1 MDAAPRT
8 KLVLV
13 RHGQTDSNA
22 AGRFQGQLD
31 IPLNRIGRSQADAVA
46 DRLVRLRAARVVT
59 SDLLRAM
66 STAEVIAAASGLPIT
81 VDPRLREI
89 DVGSWEGRTSAE
101 VAAENPWFED
111 ALHAGRDFRR
121 SETGETAEE
130 AGERVAGVLR
140 ELAAAHPRETT
151 IVVGHG
157 LALRVG
163 LALFLGLGM
172 EASFVLSGLWNCS
185 WTILEHNQ
193 RWRLLSY
200 NNVVVGHG
208 GQPPS
213 ASSR

>member
-1 MDAAPRT
+1 MDASPRT

-22 AGRFQGQLD
+22 AGRFQGQQD
-31 IPLNRIGRSQADAVA
+31 VPLNRIGRSQADAVA
-46 DRLVRLRAARVVT
+46 ERLVRMKASRVVT
-59 SDLLRAM
+59 SDLLRA
-66 STAEVIAAASGLPIT
+66 SATAETIAAASGLPVA
-81 VDPRLREI
+81 VDARLREI
-89 DVGSWEGRTSAE
+89 DVGSWQGRTSAE

-130 AGERVAGVLR
+130 AGERVASVLGG
-140 ELAAAHPRETT
+140 LADAHAGETT

-163 LALFLGLGM
+163 LSLFLGLGM
-172 EASFVLSGLWNCS
+172 EASFALSGLWNCS

-208 GQPPS
+208 GQPAS

>member
-1 MDAAPRT
+1 MQDAPRT

-22 AGRFQGQLD
+22 AGRFQGQQD
-31 IPLNRIGRSQADAVA
+31 VPLNRIGRSQAATLA
-46 DRLVRLRAARVVT
+46 ERLVRLKAARVVT
-59 SDLLRAM
+59 SDLLRA
-66 STAEVIAAASGLPIT
+66 SATAEAIATASGIGVE
-81 VDPRLREI
+81 VDAGLREI
-89 DVGSWEGRTSAE
+89 HVGSWEGRTAVE

-111 ALHAGRDFRR
+111 ALHTGRDFRR

-130 AGERVAGVLR
+130 AGERVAGVLAR
-140 ELAAAHPRETT
+140 VASAHPGETT
-151 IVVGHG
+151 VVVGHG

-163 LALFLGLGM
+163 LSLFLGLGLD
-172 EASFVLSGLWNCS
+172 ASFCLSGLWNCS

-200 NNVVVGHG
+200 NNVVVNHG

>member
-1 MDAAPRT
+1 MTAVQRT

-22 AGRFQGQLD
+22 SGRFQGQQD
-31 IPLNRIGRSQADAVA
+31 VPLNRIGRAQAATLA
-46 DRLVRLRAARVVT
+46 ERLARVKAARVVT
-59 SDLLRAM
+59 SDLLRATA
-66 STAEVIAAASGLPIT
+66 TAEAIAGASGLT
-81 VDPRLREI
+81 TSTDPRLREI
-89 DVGSWEGRTSAE
+89 HVGSWEGRTSAE

-111 ALHAGRDFRR
+111 ALHTGHDFRR
-121 SETGETAEE
+121 SETGETAAE
-130 AGERVAGVLR
+130 AGERVAGVLH
-140 ELAAAHPRETT
+140 ELAAAHPGETT

-163 LALFLGLGM
+163 LSLFLGFGLD
-172 EASFVLSGLWNCS
+172 ASFGLSGLWNCS

-200 NNVVVGHG
+200 NNVVIDHG

>member
-22 AGRFQGQLD
+22 AGRFQGQQD
-31 IPLNRIGRSQADAVA
+31 VPLNRVGRSQADAVA
-46 DRLVRLRAARVVT
+46 ERLVRLKAARVVT
-59 SDLLRAM
+59 SDLLRA
-66 STAEVIAAASGLPIT
+66 SATAEAIAGASGLPVV

-89 DVGSWEGRTSAE
+89 DVGAWQGRTSAE
-101 VAAENPWFED
+101 VAAENPWFEE
-111 ALHAGRDFRR
+111 ALAAGRDFRR
-121 SETGETAEE
+121 SETGETAQES
-130 AGERVAGVLR
+130 GERVAAVLAD
-140 ELAAAHPRETT
+140 LAGAHPGETT

-163 LALFLGLGM
+163 LALFTGLGLEG
-172 EASFVLSGLWNCS
+172 SFGLSGLWNCS
-185 WTILEHNQ
+185 WTILDHNQ

-208 GQPPS
+208 GPTAS

>member
-1 MDAAPRT
+1 MDATPRT

-22 AGRFQGQLD
+22 SGRFQGQQD
-31 IPLNRIGRSQADAVA
+31 VPLNRIGRSQADAVA
-46 DRLVRLRAARVVT
+46 ERLVRLKAARVVT
-59 SDLLRAM
+59 SDLLRA
-66 STAEVIAAASGLPIT
+66 SATAEAIATASGIGVE
-81 VDPRLREI
+81 VDAGLREI
-89 DVGSWEGRTSAE
+89 HVGSWEGRTSIE

-111 ALHAGRDFRR
+111 ALHTGRDFRR

-130 AGERVAGVLR
+130 AGERVAGVLAR
-140 ELAAAHPRETT
+140 VASAHPGETT
-151 IVVGHG
+151 VVVGHG

-163 LALFLGLGM
+163 LSLFLGLGLD
-172 EASFVLSGLWNCS
+172 ASFALSGLWNCS

-200 NNVVVGHG
+200 NNVVVNHG

>member
-1 MDAAPRT
+1 MDTAPRT

-22 AGRFQGQLD
+22 AGRFQGQQD
-31 IPLNRIGRSQADAVA
+31 VPLNRIGRSQAATLA
-46 DRLVRLRAARVVT
+46 ERLVRMKAARVVS
-59 SDLLRAM
+59 SDLLRATA
-66 STAEVIAAASGLPIT
+66 TAEAIAEASGLEVGI
-81 VDPRLREI
+81 DQRLREI
-89 DVGSWEGRTSAE
+89 HVGSWEGRTSVE

-121 SETGETAEE
+121 SDTGETAEE
-130 AGERVAGVLR
+130 AGQRVATVLH
-140 ELAAAHPRETT
+140 ELAAAHPLETT

-163 LALFLGLGM
+163 LSLFLGLGV
-172 EASFVLSGLWNCS
+172 EGSFALSGLWNCS
-185 WTILEHNQ
+185 WTILDHNQ
-193 RWRLLSY
+193 RWRLQSY
-200 NNVVVGHG
+200 NNVVIGHG